1 MRAILSGGVLL
12 LSAMWS
18 ASTVT
23 GSCDDISAADFVNVQ
38 VSLCVRTA
46 GEGARACDVYSS
58 CVVACENQSIGVR
71 VMCVTYGRVH
81 HRLVA

>member
-1 MRAILSGGVLL
+1 MVVSL

-23 GSCDDISAADFVNVQ
+23 GSCDDISAADFVDVQ

-46 GEGARACDVYSS
+46 GEGARACDMVFMYSC

-71 VMCVTYGRVH
+71 VMSATYGCVH